1 MILFYISRELK
12 FAPLKCVSTACRLY
26 QAENNQDSKDWERKF
41 NLPSNRVKEF
51 RWRIC
56 SWNRAISRDICK
68 KYGLGAVGKTW
79 QGLKIR
85 VHFVPYCFC
94 VAQQTF
100 VYQTF
105 ALSCKLPSSP
115 LRSKT
120 IIPNIFCLLPKII
133 LR

>member
-12 FAPLKCVSTACRLY
+12 FATLKCVSTACRLF
-26 QAENNQDSKDWERKF
+26 QAENNQSSKDWERNF
-41 NLPSNRVKEF
+41 SLPSNWVKEF

-56 SWNRAISRDICK
+56 SWNRAISWDICK
-68 KYGLGAVGKTW
+68 KYGLGVVGKTW

-85 VHFVPYCFC
+85 VHFVSHCFC
-94 VAQQTF
+94 MAQQTF
-100 VYQTF
+100 IYQTF
-105 ALSCKLPSSP
+105 ALLYKLPSSP
-115 LRSKT
+115 LRPKT